1 MCPYRA
7 ARDSRVGGFI
17 LLLTLVL
24 LSLISVVSVATL
36 RSSALEL
43 RMSGNLLQRE
53 EALQHA
59 LGVAAMISSSAEPF
73 VAMQQA
79 GRDRCSMS
87 HSCAEGLSHRLDAL
101 LDGAGPEAQRL
112 HTHFEIHRHG
122 PLPSGAS
129 VPRMQE
135 AHVSGSGAAS
145 FIRFEVRVRVGD
157 ARGGTPRAQVVQG
170 VLLRWLGD
178 PAG

>member
-1 MCPYRA
+1 MCPYGA
-7 ARDSRVGGFI
+7 GPDSRGGGFI

-24 LSLISVVSVATL
+24 LGLISVVSVVML

-79 GRDRCSMS
+79 GHDLCSLT
-87 HSCAEGLSHRLDAL
+87 HSCAERLSHRLDAL

-112 HTHFEIHRHG
+112 QTNFEIHRHG
-122 PLPSGAS
+122 PLLSGAS
-129 VPRMQE
+129 LPRMQE
-135 AHVSGSGAAS
+135 AHASGVGAAS

-157 ARGGTPRAQVVQG
+157 ARGDTPRAQVVQG

-178 PAG
+178 PA